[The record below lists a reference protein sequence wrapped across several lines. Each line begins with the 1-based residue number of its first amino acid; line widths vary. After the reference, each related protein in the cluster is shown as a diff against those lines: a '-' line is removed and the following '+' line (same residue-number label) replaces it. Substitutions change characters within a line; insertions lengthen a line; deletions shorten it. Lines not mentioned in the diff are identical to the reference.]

1 MTEEESK
8 LFFKLAALDEENPHG
23 AETCYQ
29 AFKARLMAEGFQS
42 VVYEGE
48 KS

>member
-1 MTEEESK
+1 MTDLEMNEWFAMNGKWTPDCSVEV
-8 LFFKLAALDEENPHG
+8 L
-23 AETCYQ
+23 YQ